1 MGDFMRLKGKSCV
14 VTGAARGIG
23 KAVGL
28 RLVQEGAN
36 VVFADLNAA
45 QAAEAAREAG
55 KNGKATSVG
64 VDVGNRDQVRAMI
77 AHAVSEHG
85 KLDIIF
91 NNAGINTIQRFLD
104 ATEENF
110 NRIMR
115 VNALG
120 VLICMQEAAKQMI
133 EQGGGGKIIN
143 TVSIAGRQGYPDI
156 APYCAS
162 KFAALGLT
170 QAAARALAP
179 HRITVNGFSP
189 GVVDTPLWEQL
200 DREIMALGDSKN
212 PGEAMHNF
220 ASSALVGRV
229 STPEDIVGLAMFLAS
244 ADSDYITGQVI
255 TVDGGM
261 VLH

>member
-1 MGDFMRLKGKSCV
+1 MRLEGKSCI

-23 KAVGL
+23 KGIGL
-28 RLVQEGAN
+28 RLIAEGAS
-36 VVFADLNAA
+36 VAFADLNGE
-45 QAAEAAREAG
+45 QADEAAKEARDSG
-55 KNGKATSVG
+55 GQAIAVT
-64 VDVGNRDQVRAMI
+64 VDVAERDQVRSMVERTVA
-77 AHAVSEHG
+77 EFG

-104 ATEENF
+104 ATAQNF

-120 VLICMQEAAKQMI
+120 VLVCMQEAAKQMI
-133 EQGGGGKIIN
+133 KQGNGGKIIN

-170 QAAARALAP
+170 QAAARAFAS
-179 HRITVNGFSP
+179 HGITVNGFSP

-200 DREIMALGDSKN
+200 DGEIMALGDTTEPS
-212 PGEAMHNF
+212 EAMKGF
-220 ASSALVGRV
+220 AATALVGRV
-229 STPEDIVGLAMFLAS
+229 STPKDIEGLAAFLAS
-244 ADSDYITGQVI
+244 PDSDYISGQI
-255 TVDGGM
+255 INVDGGM

>member
-1 MGDFMRLKGKSCV
+1 MRLEGKSCI

-23 KAVGL
+23 KGIGL
-28 RLVQEGAN
+28 RLITEGAS
-36 VVFADLNAA
+36 VAFADLNGE
-45 QAAEAAREAG
+45 QADEAAKEARDSG
-55 KNGKATSVG
+55 GQAIAVT
-64 VDVGNRDQVRAMI
+64 VDVAERDQVRSMVERTVA
-77 AHAVSEHG
+77 EFG

-120 VLICMQEAAKQMI
+120 VLVCMQEAAKQMI
-133 EQGGGGKIIN
+133 KQGNGGKIIN

-170 QAAARALAP
+170 QAAARALASDG
-179 HRITVNGFSP
+179 ITVNGFSP

-200 DREIMALGDSKN
+200 DREIMALGDTTE
-212 PGEAMHNF
+212 PGEAMKGF
-220 ASSALVGRV
+220 AATALVGRV
-229 STPEDIVGLAMFLAS
+229 STPKDIEGLAAFLAS
-244 ADSDYITGQVI
+244 SDSDYISGQVI
-255 TVDGGM
+255 NVDGGM

>member
-1 MGDFMRLKGKSCV
+1 
-14 VTGAARGIG
+14 
-23 KAVGL
+23 
-28 RLVQEGAN
+28 
-36 VVFADLNAA
+36 
-45 QAAEAAREAG
+45 
-55 KNGKATSVG
+55 
-64 VDVGNRDQVRAMI
+64 MI
-77 AHAVSEHG
+77 
-85 KLDIIF
+85 
-91 NNAGINTIQRFLD
+91 Q
-104 ATEENF
+104 
-110 NRIMR
+110 
-115 VNALG
+115 
-120 VLICMQEAAKQMI
+120 
-133 EQGGGGKIIN
+133 QGGGGKIIN

-179 HRITVNGFSP
+179 HHITVNGFSP

-200 DREIMALGDSKN
+200 DREIMDLGDSNK

-229 STPEDIVGLAMFLAS
+229 STPDDIVGLAMFLAS
-244 ADSDYITGQVI
+244 SDSDYITGQVI